1 MMGVKTLLFVSL
13 LAVLELRLLSAEVTS
28 HHGRRLMPGSPLNI
42 SRNDHDL
49 QQVIVK
55 GVRYIVDLEISRTV
69 CRKRDHE
76 ADLSKCDLQP
86 PGPLHQ

>member
-1 MMGVKTLLFVSL
+1 MMGVKTLLLVSL

-49 QQVIVK
+49 QQVVLTSTCSFNNQSNDAFLFRPSAIH
-55 GVRYIVDLEISRTV
+55 RAQRQAT
-69 CRKRDHE
+69 HT
-76 ADLSKCDLQP
+76 
-86 PGPLHQ
+86 